1 MKSHILLLFFCC
13 GFSKVYAENLRVV
26 SCTDE
31 LGIER
36 FMAHDIWKQSAMFPE
51 ANYDIG
57 GEAWEEKV
65 KYVIKK
71 VSKFEPLFA
80 KGLEKNFEKLLAELD
95 ESFVDRIISRGAS
108 EREVYDFGG
117 EACEIKD
124 ISMSFEEPLYK
135 QKNIYISRKIWE
147 KLDHPNKASL
157 ILNELF
163 RRSVFD
169 FDNAS
174 IEEYLSYV
182 TFFMLSDLSEDI
194 ESSEYFRF
202 RFSRQYRTFS
212 KVRSQLEKIKQIT
225 SLELLKHDD
234 QRVTKFISKR
244 FLRYALYIFTV
255 APTKFNLDLFMMD
268 DGLSEKDFVKYL
280 LDESIKNKG
289 VNGILYIHPIPQ
301 LVKIVN
307 GFSETKQFLE
317 DPSFKNLSIFYQK
330 LITFLDDSWEKIINR
345 EHL

>member
-1 MKSHILLLFFCC
+1 MKSHILLFFLCC
-13 GFSKVYAENLRVV
+13 GFGKVYAENLRVV
-26 SCTDE
+26 SCIDE

-36 FMAHDIWKQSAMFPE
+36 FVAYDIWKQSAMFPE
-51 ANYDIG
+51 SNYDVG
-57 GEAWEEKV
+57 GENWEEKV

-71 VSKFEPLFA
+71 VSTFEPLFA
-80 KGLEKNFEKLLAELD
+80 KGLEKNFKELLAELD

-117 EACEIKD
+117 ETCEIKD
-124 ISMSFEEPLYK
+124 ISMSFEEPFYK
-135 QKNIYISRKIWE
+135 QKNLYISRKIWE
-147 KLDHPNKASL
+147 KLDHPDKASL

-163 RRSVFD
+163 RRSILD

-174 IEEYLSYV
+174 IEEYVSYV
-182 TFFMLSDLSEDI
+182 TFFLLSDLSENI
-194 ESSEYFRF
+194 ESSEYFKF

-225 SLELLKHDD
+225 ALELLKHDN
-234 QRVTKFISKR
+234 VNILKFISKR
-244 FLRYALYIFTV
+244 SLRYALYIFTV

-280 LDESIKNKG
+280 LDESIKTKG

-301 LVKIVN
+301 LVKTVY

-317 DPSFKNLSIFYQK
+317 DSSLKNLNIFYQK
-330 LITFLDDSWEKIINR
+330 LDEFLDDNWGRLINR
-345 EHL
+345 KR